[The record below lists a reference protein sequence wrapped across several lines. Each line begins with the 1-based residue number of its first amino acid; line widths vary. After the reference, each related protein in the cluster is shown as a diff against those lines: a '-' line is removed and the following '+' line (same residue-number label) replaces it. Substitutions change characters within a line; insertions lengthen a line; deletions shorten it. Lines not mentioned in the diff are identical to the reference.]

1 MDADDPKDGQEPPGH
16 SDEPSV
22 IRLPRDRSRSTSGPQ
37 PELHETVQGSKPGI
51 RFLRLTRWGAQKL
64 RRTGEDE
71 FEVTKAVLVPDA
83 GLARLVAK
91 VRQILI
97 GEPLPSSE
105 LSHERLSKLKALAVF
120 SSDNLSSSAYATEE
134 ILLVLVFAGTGALGL
149 SLPIA
154 LSIAMLAAIVAY
166 SYRQLIR
173 AYPGGGGA
181 YVVTKENLGVGAS
194 LLTGSTLFV
203 DYILTVAVSTA
214 AGVAAITS
222 AIPDLHSLRVELA
235 IAFVGL
241 LTLANL
247 RGIRE
252 AGTFFAIPSYLF
264 ILSFGGMLVVG
275 LLRVALGHDLSG
287 TETHET
293 VEVGAEGVTAFLLLR
308 AFASGAAALTGIE
321 AIADG
326 VPSFKAPEAK
336 NAATTLTWMAAILGA
351 FFLGTTI
358 LAIHLEIV
366 PSESKTVV
374 AQIGETVFGG
384 GFFFYFVQVSTAM
397 ILVLAANTA
406 FAGLP
411 TLASVMAKD
420 EVMPKQFAF
429 RGDRLAFSNGIIVL
443 GVASALVLIVF
454 DAKTHHIIPLYA
466 LGVFLAFTLSQGGM
480 VVHWLRT
487 REPRWRLSLG
497 VNAVGALVTGIV
509 ALIVIN
515 TKFLSGAWLSVL
527 AMCTILWLLWWIRQR
542 YRDANAQLSGGPR
555 QLTDGFYRESLRRQ
569 QNVVVPVD
577 GINRAV
583 LRTIAYARRLSSR
596 VTAVH
601 MTSDHA
607 EGELL
612 RRQWE
617 EWVPDVP
624 LVIVESQLGSFIEPL
639 IAYLDALQHS
649 QSEGFLTV
657 VLPELVPKQAWKRL
671 LHNQLSSRLKKALE
685 SRSNT
690 LIATVPFELRS

>member
-1 MDADDPKDGQEPPGH
+1 
-16 SDEPSV
+16 
-22 IRLPRDRSRSTSGPQ
+22 
-37 PELHETVQGSKPGI
+37 
-51 RFLRLTRWGAQKL
+51 
-64 RRTGEDE
+64 
-71 FEVTKAVLVPDA
+71 VTKAVLVPDA

-454 DAKTHHIIPLYA
+454 EAKTHHIIPLYA

-527 AMCTILWLLWWIRQR
+527 AMH
-542 YRDANAQLSGGPR
+542 D
-555 QLTDGFYRESLRRQ
+555 
-569 QNVVVPVD
+569 PV
-577 GINRAV
+577 A
-583 LRTIAYARRLSSR
+583 A
-596 VTAVH
+596 
-601 MTSDHA
+601 
-607 EGELL
+607 
-612 RRQWE
+612 
-617 EWVPDVP
+617 
-624 LVIVESQLGSFIEPL
+624 LVDQ
-639 IAYLDALQHS
+639 
-649 QSEGFLTV
+649 
-657 VLPELVPKQAWKRL
+657 
-671 LHNQLSSRLKKALE
+671 
-685 SRSNT
+685 
-690 LIATVPFELRS
+690 ATVQGCKRSAKWWAATAHRRVLS